1 MSSETI
7 LRAVTELRNFY
18 PSNDSRFT
26 RSVSEFYQKNLLLSD
41 KEIEANVIRFLASQ
55 LRQNEST
62 VVSLVTIDDHQ
73 EALQKLRN
81 IRERLVTRPK
91 EGDPDVPSFI
101 LSNIEDMPANR
112 GYLWKGKTF
121 LGKKQAKVGPK
132 VLFEPRR
139 KKTLIHV
146 YENGFHKVYE
156 KEKGEKHQTLIQK
169 TIMVVEE
176 QERPRCKRIRK
187 PVPVPNPTI
196 PVFSSRFQIL
206 CWSDSDSD
214 SDSED

>member
-1 MSSETI
+1 MSSETV

-18 PSNDSRFT
+18 TSNDSRFT
-26 RSVSEFYQKNLLLSD
+26 RSISEFYQKNLSLPD
-41 KEIEANVIRFLASQ
+41 EEIEANVIRFLASQ

-62 VVSLVTIDDHQ
+62 IVGLIAMDHQ
-73 EALQKLRN
+73 EALQELLN
-81 IRERLVTRPK
+81 IRERLVTKPK

-101 LSNIEDMPANR
+101 LSNIEGMPANR

-156 KEKGEKHQTLIQK
+156 KEKGEKYQTLIQK
-169 TIMVVEE
+169 TVMVIKEE
-176 QERPRCKRIRK
+176 TRPHCKRIRK
-187 PVPVPNPTI
+187 PIPVPNAPAI
-196 PVFSSRFQIL
+196 PVSTSRFQL
-206 CWSDSDSD
+206 LYSSD